1 MEKLYSDAVT
11 FLKFYLQRKEKPFVL
26 RSNEYWGTRQQLR
39 AGKVI
44 ADWLDPLN
52 GPLDP
57 VFGVLLCPTAGRTG
71 PGDSVLLHSILFDHS
86 GPIAYH
92 SAVHDAFGYLK
103 NYHNTGPG
111 YNYLSTCS
119 MFATENPAAGQ
130 ISGINFWNKVFMK
143 NI

>member
-1 MEKLYSDAVT
+1 MKNVVLATS
-11 FLKFYLQRKEKPFVL
+11 KFAIAPLRMSWWQVYHLNKPFDFHL
-26 RSNEYWGTRQQLR
+26 FHYF
-39 AGKVI
+39 
-44 ADWLDPLN
+44 
-52 GPLDP
+52 
-57 VFGVLLCPTAGRTG
+57 VFQFQTGRTG

-143 NI
+143 NIWYDIWTFFYS